1 MSGWTL
7 AAGQARGSGERLFY
21 NPPLCRLLAV
31 AVGPAPEGAAE
42 RRAGRCRQGDPGGSG
57 CGPARASLP
66 AQLLACG
73 LRAIPPSQ
81 QIGHMV
87 QFFIDN
93 LLLIAVAFISG
104 AMLVW
109 PLVRARASGPT
120 LSTLQAT
127 QLINARNPQIV
138 DLRSAEDF
146 AKGSLPNAR
155 SVPAATVGAR
165 AGELKKDKP
174 VLLVCATGTS
184 AGRTAALLR
193 SQGFSEVFVLAGGIA
208 GWREAGLPLRS

>member
-21 NPPLCRLLAV
+21 NPTLCWLLAV
-31 AVGPAPEGAAE
+31 AIGPASDGATE
-42 RRAGRCRQGDPGGSG
+42 RRADQRRHGDPGGFG
-57 CGPARASLP
+57 RGPCKVAGATRDCDLQAF
-66 AQLLACG
+66 
-73 LRAIPPSQ
+73 PPSQ
-81 QIGHMV
+81 KIGHMV

-127 QLINARNPQIV
+127 QLINTRNPQIV

-146 AKGSLPNAR
+146 AKGTLPNAR

-174 VLLVCATGTS
+174 LLLVCATGTS

-208 GWREAGLPLRS
+208 GWREAGLPLRT